1 MLRGAATAAVAY
13 LGRMPGQHATTPLR
27 ANSWRD
33 PQLYVPPVALVVL
46 AGAWG
51 RHPHGI
57 ALIAVIGVLVAA
69 VLSSVHHAEVIAHR
83 VGEPFG
89 TLILALAV
97 TVIEGGLIV
106 TLMASHPESSQALAR
121 DTVFAAVMIVCNG
134 VVGLCLVVGALRHRV
149 VAFRA
154 EGTSGAFAALLTL
167 CVLSLVLPTF
177 TTSTPGPT
185 FSGPQLTFAAVGSL
199 VLYVV
204 FVLTQTVQHREY
216 FLPVETPSTSS
227 AAAPEPADH
236 GDATAAV
243 RSAVLLPFGLIAVVG
258 LAKTLSP
265 AIEDGVEAIDA
276 PNSLVGVVIALVV
289 LLPETIAA
297 VRAATRNRLQT
308 SMNLALGS
316 GLASIGLTI
325 PTIAVA
331 SIWLDG
337 PVVLGLDGKEIV
349 LLTVTAAVGILTLV
363 HGQAIVLQG
372 AIHLVIF
379 GAFLVLAVRP

>member
-1 MLRGAATAAVAY
+1 
-13 LGRMPGQHATTPLR
+13 MPSSSPAL
-27 ANSWRD
+27 ASA
-33 PQLYVPPVALVVL
+33 ALVVSLLWLAHL
-46 AGAWG
+46 AGG
-51 RHPHGI
+51 
-57 ALIAVIGVLVAA
+57 
-69 VLSSVHHAEVIAHR
+69 
-83 VGEPFG
+83 
-89 TLILALAV
+89 LAD
-97 TVIEGGLIV
+97 E
-106 TLMASHPESSQALAR
+106 HWR
-121 DTVFAAVMIVCNG
+121 FAC
-134 VVGLCLVVGALRHRV
+134 
-149 VAFRA
+149 
-154 EGTSGAFAALLTL
+154 
-167 CVLSLVLPTF
+167 CV
-177 TTSTPGPT
+177 
-185 FSGPQLTFAAVGSL
+185 AAVGSI

-204 FVLTQTVQHREY
+204 FVLTQTVRHREY
-216 FLPVETPSTSS
+216 FLPVEPVTL
-227 AAAPEPADH
+227 H
-236 GDATAAV
+236 GGDAADPGPHQDGGAAK
-243 RSAVLLPFGLIAVVG
+243 RSALLLPLGLVAVVG

-297 VRAATRNRLQT
+297 VRAANRNRLQT

-337 PVVLGLDGKEIV
+337 PVLLGLDGREIV
-349 LLTVTAAVGILTLV
+349 LLAVTAVVGILTLV

>member
-1 MLRGAATAAVAY
+1 MDVRAALPGRHVLAAIAAV
-13 LGRMPGQHATTPLR
+13 
-27 ANSWRD
+27 
-33 PQLYVPPVALVVL
+33 LVLVL
-46 AGAWG
+46 AWG
-51 RHPHGI
+51 RDLPGWSVPVVV
-57 ALIAVIGVLVAA
+57 AVLVVA
-69 VLSSVHHAEVIAHR
+69 VLDAVHHAEVIAQR

-89 TLILALAV
+89 TLLLALAV

-106 TLMASHPESSQALAR
+106 TLMAAHPETTTSLAR
-121 DTVFAAVMIVCNG
+121 DTVFAAVMVVCNG

-149 VAFRA
+149 VSFQS
-154 EGTSGAFAALLTL
+154 EGTSGAFATLTAL
-167 CVLSLVLPTF
+167 CVLSLVLPSF

-185 FSGPQLTFAAVGSL
+185 FTGAQLTFAAIASV

-204 FVLTQTVQHREY
+204 FVLTQTVGHREY
-216 FLPVETPSTSS
+216 FLPDPGDDAGAHAHHV
-227 AAAPEPADH
+227 PE
-236 GDATAAV
+236 GAV
-243 RSAVLLPFGLIAVVG
+243 RRSATLLPVVLVCVVG

-265 AIEDGVEAIDA
+265 TIEDGVAAIGA
-276 PNSLVGVVIALVV
+276 PHTLVGVVIALVV

-297 VRAATRNRLQT
+297 VRAAARNQLQT

-349 LLTVTAAVGILTLV
+349 LLAATVAVGVLTLAR
-363 HGQAIVLQG
+363 GQAIALQG

-379 GAFLVLAVRP
+379 AAFVVLAIRP

>member
-1 MLRGAATAAVAY
+1 
-13 LGRMPGQHATTPLR
+13 MPGTHATSSR
-27 ANSWRD
+27 IASSWRD
-33 PQLYVPPVALVVL
+33 PQSYVPPLAVAVL
-46 AGAWG
+46 AIAWG
-51 RHPHGI
+51 RHPDGVALGVVI
-57 ALIAVIGVLVAA
+57 AVLVAA

-106 TLMASHPESSQALAR
+106 TLMASHPEGSEALAR

-134 VVGLCLVVGALRHRV
+134 VMGLCLVVGALKHHV

-154 EGTSGAFAALLTL
+154 EGTSGAFAALLAL
-167 CVLSLVLPTF
+167 AVLSLVLPTF

-185 FSGPQLTFAAVGSL
+185 FTGPQLAFAAIGSI
-199 VLYVV
+199 VLYIV
-204 FVLTQTVQHREY
+204 FVFTQTVQHREY
-216 FLPVETPSTSS
+216 FLPVE
-227 AAAPEPADH
+227 AH
-236 GDATAAV
+236 GDTPDPAPLADGGAAR
-243 RSAVLLPFGLIAVVG
+243 RSALLLPLGLVAVVG

-265 AIEDGVEAIDA
+265 AIEDGVAAIDA

-297 VRAATRNRLQT
+297 LRAASRNRLQT

-337 PVVLGLDGKEIV
+337 PIVLGLDGREIV
-349 LLTVTAAVGILTLV
+349 LLAVTAVVGILTLV
-363 HGQAIVLQG
+363 HGQGIVLQG